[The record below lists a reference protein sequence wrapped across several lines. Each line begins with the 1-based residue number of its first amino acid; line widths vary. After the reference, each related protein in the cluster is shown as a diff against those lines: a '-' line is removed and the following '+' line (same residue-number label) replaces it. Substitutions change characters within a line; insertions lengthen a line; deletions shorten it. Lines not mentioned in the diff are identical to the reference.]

1 MDKKSHFMSN
11 RTNMDFLTDILQ
23 QAGLRR
29 RLLDMRAL
37 VPGVALQFPCEKSL
51 GLHVVTKGRA
61 YVFAP
66 NLAPMALGQGDI
78 ALMARGST
86 HFVSTHASID
96 NLPHLTIA
104 PAQAGS
110 APAVSSADASA
121 NVVVSG
127 AYQLWHEPVH
137 PLFALLPAWYVLR
150 AETVAASAPLKQS
163 IALLEAEMRER
174 SLGADMIVH
183 GLLDVIFTYALRQM
197 VEETT
202 PKKSNWAVGIRD
214 TSVRQA
220 VQLMHDDCGRPW
232 TLGDLASAVGVS
244 RTGLAAKFRETMG
257 DTPLNYLRTVRI
269 QNAMRILSETQKT
282 LETVA
287 IEVGYQD
294 AFSFSKVFKRTVG
307 ISPRDFRR
315 KDTID
320 QSAEWRFDGAA

>member
-1 MDKKSHFMSN
+1 MSN
-11 RTNMDFLTDILQ
+11 RTNMDLLTDILQ

-37 VPGVALQFPCEKSL
+37 APGLALHFPCEKSL
-51 GLHVVTKGRA
+51 GLHVLTKGRA
-61 YVFAP
+61 YVFA
-66 NLAPMALGQGDI
+66 AGQTPMALGTGDI
-78 ALMARGST
+78 ALMARGCT
-86 HFVSTHASID
+86 HFVSTSASID
-96 NLPHLTIA
+96 DLPHIA
-104 PAQAGS
+104 VGPAQAGS
-110 APAVSSADASA
+110 VPTTSAKNAAA

-150 AETVAASAPLKQS
+150 AETVAASAPLKQT
-163 IALLEAEMRER
+163 ITLLETEMRER

-197 VEETT
+197 VEDTA
-202 PKKSNWAVGIRD
+202 PKQSNWAVGIRD

-220 VQLMHDDCGRPW
+220 VQLMHDDCGRAW

-244 RTGLAAKFRETMG
+244 RTGLAAKFREAMG

-307 ISPRDFRR
+307 ISPREFRR
-315 KDTID
+315 KDIVD

>member
-1 MDKKSHFMSN
+1 M
-11 RTNMDFLTDILQ
+11 TDILQ

-51 GLHVVTKGRA
+51 GLHVVTSGRA

-66 NLAPMALGQGDI
+66 NQDPMALSTGDI
-78 ALMARGST
+78 VLMARGCT
-86 HFVSTHASID
+86 HYVSTSASID
-96 NLPHLTIA
+96 SLPRVLIA
-104 PAQAGS
+104 T
-110 APAVSSADASA
+110 APVGNAPTLSRTGAADT
-121 NVVVSG
+121 VVVSG

-150 AETVAASAPLKQS
+150 ADAVAASAPLTQT
-163 IALLEAEMRER
+163 IALLEAEMRAR
-174 SLGADMIVH
+174 SLGGDMIVH
-183 GLLDVIFTYALRQM
+183 ALLDVIFTYALRHM
-197 VEETT
+197 VEDTA
-202 PKKSNWAVGIRD
+202 PKHSNWAVGIRD
-214 TSVRQA
+214 ISVRQA
-220 VQLMHDDCGRPW
+220 VQLMHDDCGRAW
-232 TLGDLASAVGVS
+232 TLGDLAAAVGVS
-244 RTGLAAKFRETMG
+244 RTGLAAKFREAMG

-307 ISPRDFRR
+307 ISPREFRR
-315 KDTID
+315 KDVID
-320 QSAEWRFDGAA
+320 QSAQWRFDGAA

>member
-1 MDKKSHFMSN
+1 MDL
-11 RTNMDFLTDILQ
+11 LTDILQ

-66 NLAPMALGQGDI
+66 NQAPMALGTGDI

-86 HFVSTHASID
+86 HFVSTSASID
-96 NLPHLTIA
+96 NLPHIMIA
-104 PAQAGS
+104 PAQLGS
-110 APAVSSADASA
+110 APAVSSASTSDS
-121 NVVVSG
+121 VVVSG

-150 AETVAASAPLKQS
+150 AETVAASAPLKQA

-183 GLLDVIFTYALRQM
+183 ALLDVIFTYALRQM
-197 VEETT
+197 VDETAL
-202 PKKSNWAVGIRD
+202 KQCNWAVGIRD
-214 TSVRQA
+214 MSVRHA
-220 VQLMHDDCGRPW
+220 VQLMHDDCGRAW
-232 TLGDLASAVGVS
+232 ALGDLASAVGVS
-244 RTGLAAKFRETMG
+244 RTGLAAKFREAMG

-269 QNAMRILSETQKT
+269 QNAMRILRETQKT
-282 LETVA
+282 LEIVA

-307 ISPRDFRR
+307 ISPREFRR
-315 KDTID
+315 KDVVD

>member
-1 MDKKSHFMSN
+1 MDKSTIYMSN
-11 RTNMDFLTDILQ
+11 RTNMDFMTDILQ

-37 VPGVALQFPCEKSL
+37 APGLALQFPCEKSL

-66 NLAPMALGQGDI
+66 NQVPMALSTGDI
-78 ALMARGST
+78 ALMARGCT
-86 HFVSTHASID
+86 HFVSTSASMD
-96 NLPHLTIA
+96 NLPRVVITL
-104 PAQAGS
+104 AQAGN
-110 APAVSSADASA
+110 ALAVSTGGAAD

-127 AYQLWHEPVH
+127 AYQLWHDPVH

-150 AETVAASAPLKQS
+150 AETVAASTPLKQA
-163 IALLEAEMRER
+163 IGLLEQEMRER

-197 VEETT
+197 VDDTA
-202 PKKSNWAVGIRD
+202 PKQSNWASGIREA
-214 TSVRQA
+214 SVRQA
-220 VQLMHDDCGRPW
+220 VQLMHDDCGRAW

-244 RTGLAAKFRETMG
+244 RTGLAAKFRDAMG

-269 QNAMRILSETQKT
+269 QNAMRILSKTQKT

-287 IEVGYQD
+287 TEVGYQD

-307 ISPRDFRR
+307 VSPREFRQR
-315 KDTID
+315 DTID